1 MPRNYSVKETIRRV
15 RERELQKQ
23 SETTDINETTVADSI
38 EEIIDIEIPQDHQT
52 ETFIQSQKEIKAEEY
67 IERFDN
73 EEEVPKKKDTI
84 IQSITKKFKW
94 W

>member
-23 SETTDINETTVADSI
+23 SERIDTSETTVADSI
-38 EEIIDIEIPQDHQT
+38 EEIPQDHQP
-52 ETFIQSQKEIKAEEY
+52 EPVIQSQEEVKTEEY
-67 IERFDN
+67 VERFDHQ
-73 EEEVPKKKDTI
+73 EEQVKKKKDTI

>member
-23 SETTDINETTVADSI
+23 SERIDTSETTVADSI
-38 EEIIDIEIPQDHQT
+38 QEIPQDHQP
-52 ETFIQSQKEIKAEEY
+52 EPVIQSQEEVKTEEY
-67 IERFDN
+67 VERFDK

>member
-23 SETTDINETTVADSI
+23 SDTTDTNEITVADSI
-38 EEIIDIEIPQDHQT
+38 EEIPQDHQP
-52 ETFIQSQKEIKAEEY
+52 EPVIQSQEEVKTEEY
-67 IERFDN
+67 VERFDK

>member
-23 SETTDINETTVADSI
+23 SDTTDTNEITVADSI
-38 EEIIDIEIPQDHQT
+38 EEIPQDHQS
-52 ETFIQSQKEIKAEEY
+52 EPVIQSQEEVKTEEY
-67 IERFDN
+67 VERFDK